1 MSGASG
7 SKGCPR
13 CNASFK
19 VWGRRRVGLQKP
31 DAEKAIIKQL
41 KASLTEG
48 EKELKAKQDE
58 LDNFKG
64 KYNREREEKK
74 KLQEDYDRLLS
85 SQGDASQKLVL
96 ANESLEKLRLEAKK
110 KNDQMEKQQRAMNV
124 MEDRMRNL
132 EIRAS
137 EVEKAELT
145 LESTKKNLE
154 VAVAESRSKDT
165 EIRKMASQCE
175 EKDMKLHAANEKI
188 TTLEKKMNDLK
199 LQVRHE
205 LMKNENIEKGL
216 ETIPR
221 LKEEIVDRDKRIKK
235 LIKEVEE
242 KTALMTAARK
252 AVRDYKDKLRDAD
265 KKLDASKD
273 LDLELQLAR
282 CEVATLKKL
291 MSGKDSLVLQKCQA
305 LDLAKEVI
313 DSLNTSSVDPEKLG
327 RIQKVLERLCN
338 PADPP
343 KEEDTTKE
351 GDTTKVGDTSLPT
364 ESSVSSNVVM
374 SDRSGGSKSRMGLLR
389 PSSSPHINDSNK
401 ENMINV
407 NINPYSMD
415 NSHADHSQR
424 ASPFPDRPRH
434 HRNNMPT
441 RPKTAQVRRSASF
454 HDPSFHLPTSRS
466 SSFRSSA
473 NTDTRCNGHVYKS
486 ETRTSYK
493 FQPSLDYSIGV
504 SESKR
509 KQTRPYSAT
518 MGSPTEDS
526 DSDTGWSVP
535 YNTELLQRLS
545 HEQRVALS
553 NMTAADKDKLL
564 MEVIN
569 IGDRVTISVP
579 QKAPRYGRKKVKPI
593 VYTGMVKYRGNLDKE
608 YYDARMYAG
617 LKLDEPIGDSDG
629 TYKGKRYMFTPA
641 EHGKFVKMRDITLI
655 LNVQTGHYMPL
666 AQMMLLHLVKKAQE
680 GVDTESNHSLNS
692 S

>member
-1 MSGASG
+1 MSDPSR

-13 CNASFK
+13 CNASSK
-19 VWGRRRVGLQKP
+19 VWGRKRLVLEKP
-31 DAEKAIIKQL
+31 NAEKVLIKQL
-41 KASLTEG
+41 EASVADG
-48 EKELKAKQDE
+48 EKELKLKQDE
-58 LDNFKG
+58 LDNIRG
-64 KYNREREEKK
+64 KYNTEREERK
-74 KLQEDYDRLLS
+74 KLQQDYDRLLS

-96 ANESLEKLRLEAKK
+96 ANESLDKLRLETKK
-110 KNDQMEKQQRAMNV
+110 KNDQAEKQQRAVSV

-145 LESTKKNLE
+145 LESTRKNLE
-154 VAVAESRSKDT
+154 ASVAECRSKDT
-165 EIRKMASQCE
+165 EIRKMVTQCE
-175 EKDMKLHAANEKI
+175 ERDMKLHAANEKI
-188 TTLEKKMNDLK
+188 STLERKMNDLK

-221 LKEEIVDRDKRIKK
+221 LKDDILDRDKRIKQ
-235 LIKEVEE
+235 LVKEVEE

-265 KKLDASKD
+265 KKLEASRD
-273 LDLELQLAR
+273 MDLELKLAQ
-282 CEVATLKKL
+282 CEVSTLKKL
-291 MSGKDSLVLQKCQA
+291 MSGKDTLVLQKCQA

-327 RIQKVLERLCN
+327 RIQKVLERLCST
-338 PADPP
+338 ADPSR
-343 KEEDTTKE
+343 E
-351 GDTTKVGDTSLPT
+351 GGTPREGDTSLQA
-364 ESSVSSNVVM
+364 ESSISSNM
-374 SDRSGGSKSRMGLLR
+374 ATSDCSGGSKSRMGLLR
-389 PSSSPHINDSNK
+389 PSSSPHMSDSNK

-407 NINPYSMD
+407 NVPPYSMD
-415 NSHADHSQR
+415 NGHADHSER
-424 ASPFPDRPRH
+424 TSPFLDRPKH
-434 HRNNMPT
+434 HRGNMPT
-441 RPKTAQVRRSASF
+441 RPKTAHIRRSASF
-454 HDPSFHLPTSRS
+454 HNPGFHPPSSRS
-466 SSFRSSA
+466 TSFRSSA
-473 NTDTRCNGHVYKS
+473 NTSAEGRCNGHLYKS
-486 ETRTSYK
+486 ETRTGYK

-504 SESKR
+504 LESKR
-509 KQTRPYSAT
+509 KQTRPYSA
-518 MGSPTEDS
+518 MLSSPTEDS
-526 DSDTGWSVP
+526 DSDTGWGVP
-535 YNTELLQRLS
+535 DNTELLQRLS

-564 MEVIN
+564 MEVIS
-569 IGDRVTISVP
+569 IGDRVSISVS

-608 YYDARMYAG
+608 FYDARMYAG

-641 EHGKFVKMRDITLI
+641 EHGKFIKMRDISLI

-666 AQMMLLHLVKKAQE
+666 GRMLLLHLVKKAQE
-680 GVDTESNHSLNS
+680 GGDTESSHSLNS

>member
-1 MSGASG
+1 MEEADYLCDHSTN
-7 SKGCPR
+7 KMLIVER
-13 CNASFK
+13 
-19 VWGRRRVGLQKP
+19 
-31 DAEKAIIKQL
+31 
-41 KASLTEG
+41 

-58 LDNFKG
+58 LDNFRG

-85 SQGDASQKLVL
+85 SQGDASQRLVL
-96 ANESLEKLRLEAKK
+96 ANESLDKLRLESKK
-110 KNDQMEKQQRAMNV
+110 KNDQLEKQQRAMNV

-154 VAVAESRSKDT
+154 VTVAESRSKDT
-165 EIRKMASQCE
+165 EIRKMVSQCE

-188 TTLEKKMNDLK
+188 STLEKKMNDLK

-235 LIKEVEE
+235 LIKEARGGVEE

-313 DSLNTSSVDPEKLG
+313 DSLNTSAVDPEKLG

-338 PADPP
+338 PADPL
-343 KEEDTTKE
+343 KEEDIFKE
-351 GDTTKVGDTSLPT
+351 GG
-364 ESSVSSNVVM
+364 
-374 SDRSGGSKSRMGLLR
+374 
-389 PSSSPHINDSNK
+389 HQNDSNK

-415 NSHADHSQR
+415 NGHADHSQR

-454 HDPSFHLPTSRS
+454 HDPSFHLPSSRS
-466 SSFRSSA
+466 TSFRSSA
-473 NTDTRCNGHVYKS
+473 NTEAKCNGHMYKS
-486 ETRTSYK
+486 ETRTGYK
-493 FQPSLDYSIGV
+493 FQPSLEYSIGV

-509 KQTRPYSAT
+509 KQTRPYSAM

-535 YNTELLQRLS
+535 DNAELLQRLS

-569 IGDRVTISVP
+569 IGDRVSISVP

-629 TYKGKRYMFTPA
+629 THKGKRYMFTPA

-655 LNVQTGHYMPL
+655 LNVQSGHYMPL
-666 AQMMLLHLVKKAQE
+666 AQMLLLHLVRKAQE
-680 GVDTESNHSLNS
+680 GGDTESSHSLNS